1 MGEEIVLLK
10 IELDPEIAYIFQH
23 HLLPRFALDLVPDPR
38 RNRTDADY
46 NEHFS
51 QESAR
56 ETDKA
61 DSFADDNSSTT
72 LATYRS
78 LNRLNEVVVEFG
90 NFSGLKSNAEKTTL
104 LQIGTVNPLSNEVVE
119 LGFNNVQ
126 EVVLL
131 GMTINRDLNALLDH
145 FTET

>member
-10 IELDPEIAYIFQH
+10 IELDPEIASIFQH

-38 RNRTDADY
+38 RGGIDADY
-46 NEHFS
+46 NVHLS

-72 LATYRS
+72 LATFRS
-78 LNRLNEVVVEFG
+78 LNRLNEVIVEFG
-90 NFSGLKSNAEKTTL
+90 NFSGLKSKL
-104 LQIGTVNPLSNEVVE
+104 
-119 LGFNNVQ
+119 
-126 EVVLL
+126 
-131 GMTINRDLNALLDH
+131 RKRH
-145 FTET
+145 YYR

>member
-1 MGEEIVLLK
+1 
-10 IELDPEIAYIFQH
+10 
-23 HLLPRFALDLVPDPR
+23 PR
-38 RNRTDADY
+38 RNGIDADY
-46 NEHFS
+46 NEHLS
-51 QESAR
+51 QESNR

-72 LATYRS
+72 LANFRS

-104 LQIGTVNPLSNEVVE
+104 LQIGTVNPLSNEVIE
-119 LGFNNVQ
+119 LGFNSVQ

-131 GMTINRDLNALLDH
+131 GMTINR
-145 FTET
+145 